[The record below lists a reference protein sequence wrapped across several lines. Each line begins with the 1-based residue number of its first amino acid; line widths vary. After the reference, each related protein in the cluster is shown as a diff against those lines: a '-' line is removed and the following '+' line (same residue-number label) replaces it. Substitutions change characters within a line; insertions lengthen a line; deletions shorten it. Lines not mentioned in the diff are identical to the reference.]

1 MSELEI
7 ECALLVMRAQCA
19 PMCATEMF
27 LNFAADFLKA
37 VREEEAKQGKEEK

>member
-7 ECALLVMRAQCA
+7 ECT
-19 PMCATEMF
+19 TEMF

-37 VREEEAKQGKEEK
+37 VREEEAKQEELRK

>member
-7 ECALLVMRAQCA
+7 KCALLVMRAQCA

-37 VREEEAKQGKEEK
+37 VREEEAKQEELGK